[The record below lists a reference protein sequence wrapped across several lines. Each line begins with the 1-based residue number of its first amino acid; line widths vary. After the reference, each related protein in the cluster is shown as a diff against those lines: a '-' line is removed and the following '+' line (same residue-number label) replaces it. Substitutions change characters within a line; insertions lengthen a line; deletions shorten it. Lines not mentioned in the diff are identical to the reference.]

1 MAATRAFRL
10 IPLSASAKLNTSRWP
25 GVRSSG
31 VLQKERM
38 VRMFRLR
45 PERAEKKGRAGT
57 GAARPSWGQNEGP
70 QNGWALY
77 NPPPP
82 HTQQPSPCSLSS
94 AYEAGWPSHTVS
106 HEMYTLP
113 STNAQSDRE
122 IDEEENQSSAA
133 QSVPARSPLWTATE
147 HLSRAR
153 LSTLHGSSQSVFTWT
168 LSSRLATETPRLRAV
183 GLSTL
188 LVRGRAGT

>member
-10 IPLSASAKLNTSRWP
+10 IPLSARAKLNTSRWL

-70 QNGWALY
+70 RNGWALY
-77 NPPPP
+77 SPPTTTSHSAPI
-82 HTQQPSPCSLSS
+82 SLQ
-94 AYEAGWPSHTVS
+94 
-106 HEMYTLP
+106 L
-113 STNAQSDRE
+113 
-122 IDEEENQSSAA
+122 IK
-133 QSVPARSPLWTATE
+133 
-147 HLSRAR
+147 HL
-153 LSTLHGSSQSVFTWT
+153 
-168 LSSRLATETPRLRAV
+168 
-183 GLSTL
+183 
-188 LVRGRAGT
+188 